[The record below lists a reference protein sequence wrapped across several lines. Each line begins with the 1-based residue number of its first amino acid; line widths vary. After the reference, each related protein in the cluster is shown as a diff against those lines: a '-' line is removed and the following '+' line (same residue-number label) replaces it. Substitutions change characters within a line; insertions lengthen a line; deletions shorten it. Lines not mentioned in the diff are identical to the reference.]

1 MDTHVLIEF
10 LLLLLIAASLIAV
23 VTSRFK
29 VPYTVFLVFGGI
41 LIDLFHVPI
50 VDKLGDSAG
59 NLLTPGV
66 IFMVFLPGLLFE
78 AGINIH
84 IRHLRVNLFPI
95 VLLAV
100 VGILPAAVVTAYLV
114 HWSVGIPLQAAL
126 VFGVLI
132 AATDPISV
140 LALFKEMGAPQRL
153 GVIVES
159 ESLFNDGT
167 AVVLF
172 QILLASMAG
181 GSLGWADGVGR
192 FLVVAVGGGALG
204 VFLGYVVSKLTER
217 IDEPRIEIMLT
228 TILAYGSFLLAEQL
242 HVSGVIATVGAG
254 LMIGNFGAETGMSS
268 RTRVALWSFWEYWG
282 FVINSIVFL
291 MIGMEVHIFDLIG
304 HGAAIAIA
312 IAAVMLGRMA
322 AVYCLTPLGSAF
334 SEPIP
339 RAWRHVL
346 VWGGI
351 HGSVS
356 LALVLTL
363 PDEFPA
369 RELVLAMTF
378 GVVAFSI
385 VVQGLT
391 VKPLMRRLKIK
402 MGEENEYDHVKVRRM
417 AVTAGLED
425 LKKLHDA
432 HLISEPVF
440 KKLREEIEADIEE
453 IGRRVEGLH
462 NQRPE
467 LAEEEIGA
475 ARQHLILAEKDAIQ
489 RAIGEGWVSPQTA
502 ERMLGEADEAL
513 EKISSEKRAG
523 DGP

>member
-1 MDTHVLIEF
+1 MDTHTLIEF
-10 LLLLLIAASLIAV
+10 LLLLLIAASVIAV
-23 VTSRFK
+23 ITARFK
-29 VPYTVFLVFGGI
+29 VPYTVFLVFGGA

-50 VDKLGDSAG
+50 IAKLGESAG
-59 NLLTPGV
+59 RLLTPDV

-84 IRHLRVNLFPI
+84 IRHLRANLIPI
-95 VLLAV
+95 VLLAI
-100 VGILPAAVVTAYLV
+100 VGILPAAFVAAYLV
-114 HWSVGIPLQAAL
+114 HMAIGIPLQAAL

-140 LALFKEMGAPQRL
+140 LALFKEMGAPKRL
-153 GVIVES
+153 SVIVEG

-172 QILLASMAG
+172 QILLAGMAG
-181 GSLGWADGVGR
+181 AGLSVAGGVGR
-192 FLVVAVGGGALG
+192 FLVVALGGGALG
-204 VFLGYVVSKLTER
+204 IVLGYGVSKLTER
-217 IDEPRIEIMLT
+217 IDEPRVEIMLT

-254 LMIGNFGAETGMSS
+254 LMVGNFGAETGMSS

-291 MIGMEVHIFDLIG
+291 MIGIEVHIFDLIG
-304 HGAAIAIA
+304 HGTAIAVA
-312 IAAVMLGRMA
+312 IAAVLLGRVV
-322 AVYCLTPLGSAF
+322 AVYFLTPLGNAL
-334 SEPIP
+334 SEPISW
-339 RAWRHVL
+339 AWRHVL

-363 PDEFPA
+363 PEDFPA
-369 RELVLAMTF
+369 RETVLAMTF

-391 VKPLMRRLKIK
+391 VQPLMRKLGIK
-402 MGEENEYDHVKVRRM
+402 MGEEDEYDRIKVRRM
-417 AVTAGLED
+417 ALTAGRED
-425 LKKLHDA
+425 LEKLHDE

-440 KKLREEIEADIEE
+440 EKLRREIEVE
-453 IGRRVEGLH
+453 IGEIGEKVEGLH
-462 NQRPE
+462 ERRPE
-467 LAEEEIGA
+467 LAEVEIHA
-475 ARQHLILAEKDAIQ
+475 AREHMILAEKGAIQ
-489 RAIGEGWVSPQTA
+489 RALGEGWISLHSA
-502 ERMLGEADEAL
+502 EQMLAAADDEL
-513 EKISSEKRAG
+513 EKLSGAG
-523 DGP
+523 DVAN